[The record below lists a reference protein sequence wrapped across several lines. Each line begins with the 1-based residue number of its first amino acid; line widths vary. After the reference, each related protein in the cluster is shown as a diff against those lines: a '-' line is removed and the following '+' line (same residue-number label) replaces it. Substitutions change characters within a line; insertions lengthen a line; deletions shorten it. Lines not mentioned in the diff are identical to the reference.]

1 MVTRM
6 LGMHK
11 LLERLERLERRAAT
25 RTGCHCSKVVWHNI
39 YIPSAEFGLLPAN
52 HPIPHYDRR
61 MTLEL
66 RRRSL

>member
-1 MVTRM
+1 MSM
-6 LGMHK
+6 G
-11 LLERLERLERRAAT
+11 AAIA
-25 RTGCHCSKVVWHNI
+25 RVGIDI